1 MATQNHASPLATAY
15 ARSVLELATE
25 RNVADATSQELSQ
38 IAEVVEADP
47 ALQRFL
53 ASPTIGQAERAQV
66 IDKAFQGR
74 ASELVFNLLQVMNQK
89 GRLGQIRQVAAA
101 YADLL
106 QDQKGIVE
114 VDVHVAEKLSDEQLQ
129 DVKRRVGEALKREV
143 VAHQY
148 VDPSL
153 IGGLVLRVQDRLFDA
168 SVKAQLRAVR
178 RQLLSAR
185 PH

>member
-1 MATQNHASPLATAY
+1 MATETHASPLATAY

-25 RNVADATSQELSQ
+25 RNVADAIGQELSQ
-38 IAEVVEADP
+38 IAELIESDP
-47 ALQRFL
+47 SVQTFL
-53 ASPTIGQAERAQV
+53 ASPAVGEAHRGQAIA
-66 IDKAFQGR
+66 KAFGGR
-74 ASELVFNLLQVMNQK
+74 VSELTFNLLQVMSQK
-89 GRLGQIRQVAAA
+89 GRLGQIRQVASA

-106 QDQKGIVE
+106 QDQKGIIE
-114 VDVHVAEKLSDEQLQ
+114 VDVTVAEKLTDEQLR
-129 DVKRRVGEALKREV
+129 DVSQKVGAALKREAV
-143 VAHQY
+143 VHQY

-153 IGGLVLRVQDRLFDA
+153 IGGLLLRVEDRLFDA